1 MLKELKKQ
9 SIRRGLK
16 AVFMFL
22 FLAAVMFVL
31 GFKDFRD
38 VRRET
43 KEFEDLRLEDLS
55 EDINVNIT
63 LKENFGSYMEEY
75 EEKRS
80 TGARKTTA
88 VCYLV
93 SMRDAVSGEF
103 RMVSLVVEPEDKKK
117 MEAMAMNTYNG
128 RTSDPISYKC
138 IVKKMSAQDRG
149 YAEFFMKQMG
159 LSDADID
166 DMLHPYHLV
175 CIDWDSKTSFVRYMF
190 GAGAVCLFIA
200 VVLLLYSLS
209 GARMAKIKKEIKK
222 SGYSWELVEAD
233 YENAKVLM
241 DKPVFRVGRIFTFL
255 YSGATPHI
263 VLNKNIV
270 FAYQDSVTQH
280 GRYGL
285 KKTTYL
291 VGLKTIDKK
300 VCVAEVTS
308 EGKAQYILTM
318 INNMM
323 PWVVTGSD
331 NALHQMYQKNLQ
343 EFLNIRYN
351 QVDDKT
357 TSRIV

>member
-9 SIRRGLK
+9 SIGRGLK
-16 AVFMFL
+16 AVFFFL
-22 FLAAVMFVL
+22 FAAALAFVVGWKPFQDL
-31 GFKDFRD
+31 
-38 VRRET
+38 RRET
-43 KEFEDLRLEDLS
+43 REFEDLKLEDLS
-55 EDINVNIT
+55 KDINVNIS
-63 LKENFGSYMEEY
+63 LDENFGCYMEEY

-88 VCYLV
+88 LCYLV
-93 SMRDAVSGEF
+93 SMRDAETGEF
-103 RMVSLVVEPEDKKK
+103 RMVSLVVKPKDEKK

-128 RTSDPISYKC
+128 RTSDPITYKC
-138 IVKKMSAQDRG
+138 SVKKMGTQERG

-159 LSDADID
+159 LSDADIK
-166 DMLHPYHLV
+166 DMLHPYHLI
-175 CIDWDSKTSFVRYMF
+175 CEDWDSMTNLVRYMY
-190 GAGAVCLFIA
+190 GGGMVCLFIA

-241 DKPVFRVGRIFTFL
+241 DKPTFRVGRIFTFL
-255 YSGATPHI
+255 YNGATPHI

-270 FAYQDSVTQH
+270 FVYQDSVTQN

-300 VCVAEVTS
+300 VCVAEVTN

-318 INNMM
+318 MNNML

-357 TSRIV
+357 TSRMV

>member
-9 SIRRGLK
+9 SIGRGLK

-22 FLAAVMFVL
+22 FFAAVMFAL
-31 GFKDFRD
+31 GFKDFQD
-38 VRRET
+38 IRRET
-43 KEFEDLRLEDLS
+43 REFEDLRLEDLS

-63 LKENFGSYMEEY
+63 LEENFGSYMEEY

-93 SMRDAVSGEF
+93 SMRDAVTGEF
-103 RMVSLVVEPEDKKK
+103 QMVSLVVQPKDEKK
-117 MEAMAMNTYNG
+117 MNAMAMDTYNG
-128 RTSDPISYKC
+128 RTSDPITYKC
-138 IVKKMSAQDRG
+138 SVKKMSAQERG
-149 YAEFFMKQMG
+149 YAEFFMKQLD
-159 LSDADID
+159 LSDADIE
-166 DMLHPYHLV
+166 DMLHPYHLICV
-175 CIDWDSKTSFVRYMF
+175 DWDSKTSFVRFMF
-190 GAGAVCLFIA
+190 SIGAVSLFIA

-209 GARMAKIKKEIKK
+209 GARMAKIKKEIRK

-233 YENAKVLM
+233 YDNAKVLM

-270 FAYQDSVTQH
+270 FVYQDSVTQQGRH
-280 GRYGL
+280 GI

-300 VCVAEVTS
+300 AYVAEVTG
-308 EGKAQYILTM
+308 EGKAHYISNM
-318 INNMM
+318 MNNML

-331 NALHQMYQKNLQ
+331 DALHQMYQKNLQ